1 MFQVCSLLSCSPCTS
16 SPEYDVIRLLLLVC
30 IVNCTKSG
38 WSISSVSSSQMSL
51 TKKKPDLYFS
61 KHLPEWRWKN
71 RKDGRRVAMA
81 WFLGANVNHPASWI
95 ADRDGL
101 GVEAV
106 ILRDGVSEE
115 TPRAQ

>member
-1 MFQVCSLLSCSPCTS
+1 LYKERAVHLQHVFFANLSLSHKK
-16 SPEYDVIRLLLLVC
+16 ILV
-30 IVNCTKSG
+30 
-38 WSISSVSSSQMSL
+38 
-51 TKKKPDLYFS
+51 YFS
-61 KHLPEWRWKN
+61 KHFPEWRWKN

-81 WFLGANVNHPASWI
+81 WFLGANVNDSASWI